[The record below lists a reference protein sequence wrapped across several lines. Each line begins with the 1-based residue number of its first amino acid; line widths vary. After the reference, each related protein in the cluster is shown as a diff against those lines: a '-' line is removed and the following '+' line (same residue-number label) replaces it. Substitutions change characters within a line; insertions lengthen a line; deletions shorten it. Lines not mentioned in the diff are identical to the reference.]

1 MWDLIEHMFR
11 PSQSVIEIVIRG
23 SIMYLSVFALMRVL
37 LKRRQ
42 EGVSAPDVLLVV
54 LISDAAQNGMA
65 GEYRSITEGL
75 ALVVTILFWN
85 VVLDWLSY
93 RFRWF
98 ERLISPPPLLLID
111 RGKLLAK
118 NMRQE
123 LVTRDEILSKLRELG
138 IDDPSRVE
146 RAYLEWD
153 GQLSVAPR
161 PSLNR

>member
-1 MWDLIEHMFR
+1 MWDLIENMFR
-11 PSQSVIEIVIRG
+11 PSQSVLEIVIRG
-23 SIMYLSVFALMRVL
+23 SIMYLSVFALMRVM

-54 LISDAAQNGMA
+54 LIADAAQNGMA

-75 ALVVTILFWN
+75 ALVGTILFWN

-93 RFRWF
+93 WFPWF
-98 ERLISPPPLLLID
+98 ERLINPPPLLLID
-111 RGKLLAK
+111 RGRLLGK

-146 RAYLEWD
+146 RAYLEPD

-161 PSLNR
+161 PSSD